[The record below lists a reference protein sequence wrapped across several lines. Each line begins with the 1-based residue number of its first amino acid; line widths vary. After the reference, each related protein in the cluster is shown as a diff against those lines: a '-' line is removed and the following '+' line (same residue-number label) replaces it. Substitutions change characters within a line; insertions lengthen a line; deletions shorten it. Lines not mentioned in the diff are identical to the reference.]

1 MKISRTEFS
10 GVLIIEPSVF
20 GDDRGYF
27 LESWNERAYQEAGL
41 GVRFVQDNLS
51 LSQKNV
57 LRGLHFQ
64 NPKPQ
69 GKLVTVLR
77 GEVFDV
83 MVDLRI
89 ESKTFKT
96 WSGLV
101 LSESNHKQVYIP
113 PGFAHGFLVKSE
125 TALFYYKCTEFYD
138 PACESTIRWNDPD
151 LGIEWGIDSPTVSK
165 KDSAAKLLKEIPEE
179 KLFRM

>member
-1 MKISRTEFS
+1 MS

-20 GDDRGYF
+20 GDERGYF
-27 LESWNERAYQEAGL
+27 LESWNERAYRESGL
-41 GVRFVQDNLS
+41 NVQFVQDNIS

-83 MVDLRI
+83 FVDLRI
-89 ESKTFKT
+89 GSKTYGK
-96 WSGLV
+96 WSGEL
-101 LSESNHKQVYIP
+101 LSESNHRQVYIP

-125 TALFYYKCTEFYD
+125 NALFYYKCNEFYD
-138 PACESTIRWNDPD
+138 PTCESTIRWNDPD
-151 LGIEWGIDSPTVSK
+151 LAIDWGIEAPIVSK
-165 KDSAAKLLKEIPEE
+165 KDSAALLLKEIPEE